1 MGRGP
6 LGVEVGANK
15 EELESRELESVD
27 AKETQES

>member
-15 EELESRELESVD
+15 GELESRELESVD
-27 AKETQES
+27 AKEAQES